1 MNKYLIATAGLLTFT
16 EAAAQQRPNVII
28 VIADDLGFG
37 DVSAYG
43 SQTIHT
49 PNIDRLAN
57 GGVCFNNGYATS
69 ATSTPSRYGML
80 TGHYPWRNTKA
91 RILQGDAPLLIGVD
105 EYTLPKMMSSAG
117 YATGAIGK
125 WHLGMGTGVVDWNT
139 TITPGAREVGFDY
152 SCIIAATND
161 RVPTVY
167 VENGRVVGLDP
178 SDPIEVSYKQ
188 KFEGEPNAIDNPE
201 LLKMQ
206 WSHGHNQAVVNGIPR
221 IGYMKGGESARWVD
235 EDMADYFSDKVKTF
249 VTEHKNEPFF
259 LYYGLHEPHV
269 PRAPHSRF
277 VGATDMGPRGDAIVE
292 ADWCVGELL
301 KHLEKEGILENTLI
315 FFTSDNG
322 PVLDDGYKDQ
332 AVERLGN
339 HKPTGGLRGGKYSL
353 FDAGTHVPLFV
364 YWKGKVQP
372 VRSDA
377 IFCQMDIMASLAAML
392 GVDIPEGLDTQNYL
406 DVMLGKSQ
414 QGRDELVLE
423 ADMRLMLRSGKWAF
437 IPPYKGK
444 ERNLTGNELGN
455 GAEYMLFDMEADPN
469 QTTNV
474 AASHPDVV
482 KQLKERF
489 VQLTGRTLE

>member
-16 EAAAQQRPNVII
+16 AAAAQQRPNVII

-80 TGHYPWRNTKA
+80 TGHYPWRNVKA

-178 SDPIEVSYKQ
+178 SDPIEVNYKQ

-201 LLKMQ
+201 QLKMQ

>member
-16 EAAAQQRPNVII
+16 AAAAQQRPNVII

-80 TGHYPWRNTKA
+80 TGHYPWRNVKA

-178 SDPIEVSYKQ
+178 SDPIEVNYKQ

-249 VTEHKNEPFF
+249 VSEHKNEPFF

-474 AASHPDVV
+474 ATSHPDVV

>member
-16 EAAAQQRPNVII
+16 AAAAQQRPNVII

-80 TGHYPWRNTKA
+80 TGHYPWRNVKA

-178 SDPIEVSYKQ
+178 SDPIEVNYKQ

-474 AASHPDVV
+474 ATSHPDVV

>member
-16 EAAAQQRPNVII
+16 AAAAQQRPNVII

-80 TGHYPWRNTKA
+80 TGHYPWRNVKA

-178 SDPIEVSYKQ
+178 SDPIEVNYKQ

-406 DVMLGKSQ
+406 DVMLGQSQ

>member
-16 EAAAQQRPNVII
+16 AAAAQQRPNVII

-80 TGHYPWRNTKA
+80 TGHYPWRNVKA

-167 VENGRVVGLDP
+167 VEDGRVVGLDP
-178 SDPIEVSYKQ
+178 SDPIEVNYKQ